1 MDKRQLRTFVR
12 QVIRVHKVQ
21 DGDVILLKANTSE
34 IASKQQVHDFANAI
48 RAGGRHNCVLIALD
62 DFDDLQVLND
72 EDMEKHGWVRKA
84 KDDQ

>member
-1 MDKRQLRTFVR
+1 MDKRQLRNFVR
-12 QVIRVHKVQ
+12 TAIRVHKVN

-62 DFDDLQVLND
+62 DFNDLQVLNE
-72 EDMEKHGWVRKA
+72 EDMEKHGWVRKVS
-84 KDDQ
+84 DDV

>member
-1 MDKRQLRTFVR
+1 MDKRALRNLVR
-12 QVIRVHKVQ
+12 TALRVHKVQ

-62 DFDDLQVLND
+62 DFNDLRVLNE
-72 EDMEKHGWVRKA
+72 EDMEKHGWVRKVRE
-84 KDDQ
+84 

>member
-1 MDKRQLRTFVR
+1 MDKRALRTFVR
-12 QVIRVHKVQ
+12 TAIRVHKVN

-62 DFDDLQVLND
+62 DFDDLRVLNE
-72 EDMEKHGWVRKA
+72 EDMEKHGWVRKVEA
-84 KDDQ
+84 